1 MATDWKNLPAT
12 LDNAL
17 KALDT
22 MTGDPDAAALI
33 RNTLTF
39 QHNERRRL
47 EADNARLRTG
57 DGAPRTGE
65 SKHLTVSAGDGS
77 YSREQPMILMSW
89 TCAICGKSHQREQL
103 PGNTPR
109 YCLPSAGEKQSDCQR
124 EATRR
129 RVAAHR
135 RKRKAG
141 KPTTTPV
148 AEPVTQY
155 AKPVTDKPSFLLKRK
170 HLSLL
175 KKADSRDGQHY
186 IGREGSKSLVLAE
199 LVAAGLAR
207 VVRTEGRRTYYALT
221 EDGREAAKRKAH
233 ELAM

>member
-47 EADNARLRTG
+47 EADNTRLRSG
-57 DGAPRTGE
+57 GGSPRTG
-65 SKHLTVSAGDGS
+65 KRKKLAVVDGA
-77 YSREQPMILMSW
+77 YTRDQPVIVMTW

-103 PGNTPR
+103 PGNTPK
-109 YCLPSAGEKQSDCQR
+109 YCLPSSGEKQSDCQR

-135 RKRKAG
+135 RGQKTSKQSV
-141 KPTTTPV
+141 TTP
-148 AEPVTQY
+148 
-155 AKPVTDKPSFLLKRK
+155 AKPVTVDHSSLGENFRLRRK
-170 HLSLL
+170 HLPLL
-175 KKADSRDGQHY
+175 HKAASRNGQHY
-186 IGREGSKSLVLAE
+186 IGRESSSSPVLRD
-199 LVAAGLAR
+199 LVAAGLA
-207 VVRTEGRRTYYALT
+207 VVVETKGQRTYYRLT
-221 EDGREAAKRKAH
+221 EDGLKASATKSY
-233 ELAM
+233 ELPL